1 MTDSNNFEQRVRRS
15 IQASIAVKNL
25 LLRNAEIVSTIAEV
39 SAGLAHTLD
48 KGNKVLLFGNGGS
61 AADAQHIA
69 AEFVGR
75 FAFDRPALPALALS
89 VNTSCVTA
97 IGNDYGFD
105 LVFSRQ
111 IEALARPGDFAI
123 GISTSGNSPNVL
135 HGLSVA
141 RKIGLSTVALTG
153 CTGGKLKAAVDYCIC
168 APSNETPRIQECHIL
183 IGHIISE
190 LVEETIF
197 HEKTSVSRSALSIR
211 KLRPK
216 ANT

>member
-1 MTDSNNFEQRVRRS
+1 MTENRTFEQRVKRS
-15 IQASIAVKNL
+15 IKESIAVKNL
-25 LLRNAEIVSTIAEV
+25 LLGNADIVSTIAEV
-39 SAGLAHTLD
+39 SAGLVDSFD

-75 FAFDRPALPALALS
+75 FAFNRPALPALALS

-123 GISTSGNSPNVL
+123 GISTSGNSENVL
-135 HGLSVA
+135 QGLSVA
-141 RKIGLSTVALTG
+141 RKIGLTTVALTG
-153 CTGGKLKAAVDYCIC
+153 CTGGKMKGEVDYCIC
-168 APSNETPRIQECHIL
+168 APSHETPRIQECHIL

-197 HEKTSVSRSALSIR
+197 HEQSGVSRS
-211 KLRPK
+211 
-216 ANT
+216 

>member
-1 MTDSNNFEQRVRRS
+1 MKFTNDFEQSVSKS
-15 IQASIAVKNL
+15 IAASIAVKQRL
-25 LLRNAEIVSTIAEV
+25 LASADVISLIAKVSEILVDAM
-39 SAGLAHTLD
+39 AQ
-48 KGNKVLLFGNGGS
+48 GNKLVLFGNGGS

-75 FAFDRPALPALALS
+75 FAFNRPPLPALAFS

-105 LVFSRQ
+105 LTFARQ
-111 IEALARPGDFAI
+111 VEALGRPGDVAV

-135 HGLSVA
+135 HGLA
-141 RKIGLSTVALTG
+141 AAKKLGLHTVAFAG
-153 CTGGKLKAAVDYCIC
+153 CTGGKMKDAADYCIC

-190 LVEETIF
+190 LVEQTIF
-197 HEKTSVSRSALSIR
+197 HEQSRVSRS
-211 KLRPK
+211 
-216 ANT
+216 

>member
-1 MTDSNNFEQRVRRS
+1 MKDIGDFEQRVTRS
-15 IQASIAVKNL
+15 IQASIAVKQL
-25 LLRNAEIVSTIAEV
+25 LLGDGELVSIIAKV
-39 SAGLAHTLD
+39 SERAADTFSR
-48 KGNKVLLFGNGGS
+48 GNKVLLFGNGGS

-111 IEALARPGDFAI
+111 IEALARSGDLAI
-123 GISTSGNSPNVL
+123 GISTSGNSANVF
-135 HGLSVA
+135 HGFSVA
-141 RKIGLSTVALTG
+141 RKMGLCTVALTG
-153 CTGGKLKAAVDYCIC
+153 RSGGKLKNVVDHCIC

-197 HEKTSVSRSALSIR
+197 HEQSRVSRS
-211 KLRPK
+211 
-216 ANT
+216 

>member
-1 MTDSNNFEQRVRRS
+1 VIDIGDLERRVRGS
-15 IQASIAVKNL
+15 IQASIAVKEL
-25 LLRNAEIVSTIAEV
+25 LLGNAEVVSVIAKV
-39 SAGLAHTLD
+39 SERLVDTFDQGH
-48 KGNKVLLFGNGGS
+48 KVLLFGNGGS

-89 VNTSCVTA
+89 VNASCVTA

-111 IEALARPGDFAI
+111 IEALARRGDVAV
-123 GISTSGNSPNVL
+123 GISTSGNSSNVL
-135 HGLSVA
+135 HALSVA
-141 RKIGLSTVALTG
+141 GKIGLCTVAMTG
-153 CTGGKLKAAVDYCIC
+153 CAGGKLRNAVDHCIC

-183 IGHIISE
+183 IGHIISG

-197 HEKTSVSRSALSIR
+197 HEQSRVSRS
-211 KLRPK
+211 
-216 ANT
+216 

>member
-1 MTDSNNFEQRVRRS
+1 MRDMENFEQRISDS
-15 IQASIAVKNL
+15 IKASIAAKQQLLGNKELIETVAQVSKVLVK
-25 LLRNAEIVSTIAEV
+25 TF
-39 SAGLAHTLD
+39 TQ
-48 KGNKVLLFGNGGS
+48 GNKVMLFGNGGS
-61 AADAQHIA
+61 AADSQHIA

-111 IEALARPGDFAI
+111 IEALGRAGDMAI

-135 HGLSVA
+135 KGLETA
-141 RKIGLSTVALTG
+141 KKMGIHAVALAG
-153 CTGGKLKAAVDYCIC
+153 CTGGKMKGAADFCIC

-190 LVEETIF
+190 LAEHTIF
-197 HEKTSVSRSALSIR
+197 S
-211 KLRPK
+211 
-216 ANT
+216 

>member
-1 MTDSNNFEQRVRRS
+1 MKPTSDFEQSVSKS
-15 IQASIAVKNL
+15 IAASIAVKQRL
-25 LLRNAEIVSTIAEV
+25 LGSADVISLIAKVSEV
-39 SAGLAHTLD
+39 LVDAMAQ
-48 KGNKVLLFGNGGS
+48 GNKLVLFGNGGS

-75 FAFDRPALPALALS
+75 FAFNRPPLPALAFS

-105 LVFSRQ
+105 LTFARQ
-111 IEALARPGDFAI
+111 VEALGRPGDVAV

-135 HGLSVA
+135 HGLAAA
-141 RKIGLSTVALTG
+141 RKMGLHTVAFAG
-153 CTGGKLKAAVDYCIC
+153 CTGGKMKDAADYCIC

-190 LVEETIF
+190 LVEQTIF
-197 HEKTSVSRSALSIR
+197 HEQSRVSRS
-211 KLRPK
+211 
-216 ANT
+216 

>member
-1 MTDSNNFEQRVRRS
+1 MENFEQRVSDS
-15 IQASIAVKNL
+15 IKASIAAKQL
-25 LLRNAEIVSTIAEV
+25 LL
-39 SAGLAHTLD
+39 
-48 KGNKVLLFGNGGS
+48 GNKELIETVAQVSKVLVKTFTQGNKLMLFGNGGS
-61 AADAQHIA
+61 AADSQHIA

-111 IEALARPGDFAI
+111 IEALGRAGDMAI

-135 HGLSVA
+135 KGLETA
-141 RKIGLSTVALTG
+141 KKMGIHTVALAG
-153 CTGGKLKAAVDYCIC
+153 YTGGKMKGAADFCIC

-190 LVEETIF
+190 LAEHTIF
-197 HEKTSVSRSALSIR
+197 HEKSGVSR
-211 KLRPK
+211 P
-216 ANT
+216 